1 MHILEIKNLKVK
13 VEDKIIL
20 NDFNLTIKSGETHVI
35 MGPNGTGK
43 STLSKVIMGDPN
55 YSIIEG
61 NVIFDGESILDKTVD
76 ERARLGLFLTMQSPI
91 AIEGVSNA
99 DFLKTAVHEKEKTN
113 FKLFHFIKELES
125 VSEKLEFNKDFIHRN
140 INEGFSGGERKK
152 NEVLQMY
159 MLKPNIVM
167 LDEIDSGLDVDSLK
181 IVGEN
186 ITKYKEESKC
196 GLLVITHYQRLL
208 DYIRPEFVHIMTN
221 GKIVKSGDRKL
232 VKYIEE
238 NGYGEIKNEKKAITS
253 TCIVKDIL
261 KNE

>member
-20 NDFNLTIKSGETHVI
+20 NGFNLVVKSGETHVI

-43 STLSKVIMGDPN
+43 STLSKVIMGDSN
-55 YSIIEG
+55 YSVIDGDI
-61 NVIFDGESILDKTVD
+61 IFDGESILDKSVD
-76 ERARLGLFLTMQSPI
+76 ERAKLGLFLTMQSPI

-99 DFLKTAVHEKEKTN
+99 DFLRTAVHEKEKNN
-113 FKLFHFIKELES
+113 FKLFQFIKELES
-125 VSEKLEFNKDFIHRN
+125 VSERLEFNKDFIHRD

-186 ITKYKEESKC
+186 ITKYKKDSNC

-208 DYIRPEFVHIMTN
+208 DYIKPEFVHIMTD
-221 GKIVKSGDRKL
+221 GKIVKSGDKSL

-238 NGYGEIKNEKKAITS
+238 NGYVEMKKEKKAITS
-253 TCIVKDIL
+253 TCIMKDIL